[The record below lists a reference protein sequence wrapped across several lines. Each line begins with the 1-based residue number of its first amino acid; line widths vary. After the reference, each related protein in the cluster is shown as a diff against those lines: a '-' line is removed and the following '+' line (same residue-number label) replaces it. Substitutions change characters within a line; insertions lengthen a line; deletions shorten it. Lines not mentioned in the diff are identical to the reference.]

1 MSDSENNPC
10 DDLIELIAR
19 AERLESFPRTGW
31 QVCGV
36 QHPESVASHS
46 YVVTLIAL
54 WLADR
59 LDKPLDTE
67 QVLRIA
73 LVHDLPEAMLTDLPR
88 PVKQLLGDDAVADAE
103 DAAADALFVP
113 NLPNWRAAHA
123 AYRQAASL
131 EARIV
136 KAADRIQMLAKALQ
150 YRAEH
155 RGRTDRFFDDRS
167 AYDDYGIELVSSI
180 LDRLFEWYRQDR
192 WPPPGYE

>member
-88 PVKQLLGDDAVADAE
+88 PVKQLLGDEAVADAE

-113 NLPNWRAAHA
+113 ELPDWRNAHA
-123 AYRQAASL
+123 AYRQATSL

-167 AYDDYGIELVSSI
+167 AYDDYDIDLVSSI
-180 LDRLFEWYRQDR
+180 LDRLFESSRQDR